1 MALNTAEVTYFIT
14 QVGLSAAS
22 FGVATADIQAVG
34 TALGGLFNVKCGPE
48 TVVIPS
54 QPAALQSIC
63 IADNCALSPNA
74 TCAAY
79 AAVVEPKPVSMSGNG
94 TSTMMPTSTGG
105 MMGGATS
112 TMKGGSSATS
122 TPPVQVN
129 AGAVNGAGVMAVL
142 AGAVAFFL

>member
-1 MALNTAEVTYFIT
+1 
-14 QVGLSAAS
+14 
-22 FGVATADIQAVG
+22 
-34 TALGGLFNVKCGPE
+34 
-48 TVVIPS
+48 
-54 QPAALQSIC
+54 
-63 IADNCALSPNA
+63 
-74 TCAAY
+74 
-79 AAVVEPKPVSMSGNG
+79 
-94 TSTMMPTSTGG
+94 MMPTSTGG